1 MDAPIPTADVLV
13 VGAGISGLVAAA
25 ELRRAGLRVLV
36 LDKGRGF
43 GGRLASRRIGD
54 AAFDHGAQFL
64 TAEGPRFAALL
75 ETLIRDGTLVPWKVS
90 ASGTSQPLRWRGEPS
105 MSAVAKRLALGLD
118 VRLETSVSGLRRAGE
133 RWCVETATGGT
144 FTGDAVVLTQP
155 LPQSLELL
163 RSAGCDVSA
172 GLRPQL
178 EAVDYDR
185 CIAVLAVLEGP
196 SQLPSDGGATT
207 PTEGPIAWIADN
219 RTKGISGAPAV
230 TIHASPGFSLEHW
243 DADRVEAGRRLL
255 DAAAPWL
262 GVGVREFQ
270 VHGWRFSRPRIWHP
284 EPCVRVSDAPPLI
297 LAGDAFGGPRAE
309 DAANSGWAAA
319 AMLLQGRTGRHT
331 ASGPTR
337 PD

>member
-1 MDAPIPTADVLV
+1 MDEPLPHSEVLV

-25 ELRRAGLRVLV
+25 ELQRAGLRVLV

-75 ETLIRDGTLVPWKVS
+75 EPLVRDGTLVSWKDSEAVPN
-90 ASGTSQPLRWRGEPS
+90 QPLRWRGEPS

-144 FTGDAVVLTQP
+144 FTTDAVVLTPP
-155 LPQSLELL
+155 LPQSLALL
-163 RSAGCDVSA
+163 DEGGFTLAA

-196 SQLPSDGGATT
+196 SQLPDGGAVT
-207 PTEGPIAWIADN
+207 PTGGPIAWIADN

-230 TIHASPGFSLEHW
+230 TIHATPGFSLEHW
-243 DADRVEAGRRLL
+243 DADRVEAGQRLL

-309 DAANSGWAAA
+309 DAANSGLAAA
-319 AMLLQGRTGRHT
+319 AQLLQGRTGRHMPP
-331 ASGPTR
+331 GPTR

>member
-1 MDAPIPTADVLV
+1 MDEPQFHTQALV
-13 VGAGISGLVAAA
+13 IGAGISGLVAAA
-25 ELRRAGLRVLV
+25 ELQRAGLRVLV

-75 ETLIRDGTLVPWKVS
+75 EPLIRDGTLVSWKDSEAVPN
-90 ASGTSQPLRWRGEPS
+90 QPLRWRGEPS

-144 FTGDAVVLTQP
+144 FTADAVVLTPP

-163 RSAGCDVSA
+163 RSAGCDVPA

-196 SQLPSDGGATT
+196 SQLPSDVGAMT
-207 PTEGPIAWIADN
+207 PTGGPIAWIADN
-219 RTKGISGAPAV
+219 RTKGISRTPAV
-230 TIHASPGFSLEHW
+230 TIHATAAFSLEHW
-243 DADRVEAGRRLL
+243 DEDRTEVGRRLL
-255 DAAAPWL
+255 AAAAPWL
-262 GVGVREFQ
+262 GVGIREFQ
-270 VHGWRFSRPRIWHP
+270 VHGWRFGRPSRWHT
-284 EPCVRVSDAPPLI
+284 EPCVRVGEAPQLI
-297 LAGDAFGGPRAE
+297 LAGDGFAGPRAE
-309 DAANSGWAAA
+309 DAASSGWAAA
-319 AMLLQGRTGRHT
+319 ALLLKGGSGHST
-331 ASGPTR
+331 ASTSAR

>member
-1 MDAPIPTADVLV
+1 MDAPIPTADMLV

-75 ETLIRDGTLVPWKVS
+75 EPLIRDGTLVPWKVS

-133 RWCVETATGGT
+133 RWCVETATGGR
-144 FTGDAVVLTQP
+144 FTADAVVLTPP
-155 LPQSLELL
+155 LPQSLALL
-163 RSAGCDVSA
+163 DEGGFVLPA

-185 CIAVLAVLEGP
+185 SIAVLAVLEGP
-196 SQLPSDGGATT
+196 SQLPSDGGTVT

-219 RTKGISGAPAV
+219 RTKGISRTPAV
-230 TIHASPGFSLEHW
+230 TIHATPGFSLEHW
-243 DADRVEAGRRLL
+243 DDERVEAGRRLL

-270 VHGWRFSRPRIWHP
+270 VHGWRFGRPRIWHP
-284 EPCVRVSDAPPLI
+284 ETCVRVSDTPPLI

-319 AMLLQGRTGRHT
+319 AMLLQGRTGWHM
-331 ASGPTR
+331 PPEPKR